1 MKEKTYFGSVVA
13 ERTTGKE
20 KSTNIYMDKE
30 SAVNLAKQILNMVT
44 TTKDDEKLCL
54 FVNRQNNRVTVTREF
69 KKDK

>member
-30 SAVNLAKQILNMVT
+30 SAVNLAKQI
-44 TTKDDEKLCL
+44 
-54 FVNRQNNRVTVTREF
+54 
-69 KKDK
+69 